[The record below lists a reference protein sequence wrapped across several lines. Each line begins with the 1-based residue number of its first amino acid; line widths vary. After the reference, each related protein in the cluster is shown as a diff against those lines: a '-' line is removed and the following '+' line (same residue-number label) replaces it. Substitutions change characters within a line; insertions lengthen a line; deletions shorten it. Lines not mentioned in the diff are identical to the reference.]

1 MIPRRTLPRVPLLGQ
16 RGSSEF
22 QLETIAGC
30 FFMVVHGVHQFIQP
44 VTRQSLEQIT
54 VTHITGGQPVA
65 VAFYIRYQIIKHRL
79 SVIGGNHSQEQRQG
93 IAALASRTIL
103 TSVLVIKLP
112 MECLLDFLAQTGVT
126 GHIIPVVQHTR
137 SFRQIAYNHIIM
149 GGSHQRNRRIT
160 RETGPEISIIIPV
173 TQSERNNSIIGTGS
187 EVINVTTHSV
197 IIFSD
202 Q

>member
-1 MIPRRTLPRVPLLGQ
+1 MPYTLQVSLLQCKDSILAGPVYRYFPYKVWVEARTYVKSPTGRDVFLFPSFPVSLNGADTRQRVEEPFINLPHHKVIPRRTLPRVPLLGQ

-112 MECLLDFLAQTGVT
+112 MECFIDF
-126 GHIIPVVQHTR
+126 
-137 SFRQIAYNHIIM
+137 F
-149 GGSHQRNRRIT
+149 
-160 RETGPEISIIIPV
+160 
-173 TQSERNNSIIGTGS
+173 TQ
-187 EVINVTTHSV
+187 
-197 IIFSD
+197 
-202 Q
+202 

>member
-112 MECLLDFLAQTGVT
+112 MECFINFFTQMSVICY
-126 GHIIPVVQHTR
+126 IIPIIQHTCR
-137 SFRQIAYNHIIM
+137 LHQIANNHIIM
-149 GGSHQRNRRIT
+149 GGSY
-160 RETGPEISIIIPV
+160 
-173 TQSERNNSIIGTGS
+173 
-187 EVINVTTHSV
+187 
-197 IIFSD
+197 
-202 Q
+202 